1 MEPAKGGKVP
11 EAARMR
17 AELNM
22 IDTLG
27 LRDPEGVRM
36 ANLMAAES
44 PELLDNMLQVT
55 NSQLQPGT
63 YHTAIAV
70 AIIVSQGQAISISYT
85 PCCSSNPQL
94 QQGKIACS
102 NRTTTKVSYS
112 KEITISYSTSCN
124 CNSHLQLGDNSIIQ

>member
-1 MEPAKGGKVP
+1 MEIFRETVEPAKGGKVP

-27 LRDPEGVRM
+27 LRDPEGIRM

-55 NSQLQPGT
+55 NNQLQPGIYPT
-63 YHTAIAV
+63 ALAIAV
-70 AIIVSQGQAISISYT
+70 EINYSHEALAAAV
-85 PCCSSNPQL
+85 
-94 QQGKIACS
+94 
-102 NRTTTKVSYS
+102 KVSYS
-112 KEITISYSTSCN
+112 QV
-124 CNSHLQLGDNSIIQ
+124 HIIQL